1 MSEPNK
7 YYKEAKRWIEQA
19 KEDLI
24 SAKILFDAKRYYL
37 VCFLAQQI
45 AEKALK
51 SVIYFNKEDFV
62 LGHSVRKLVEWASK
76 FDKRFEVLINKIS
89 ILDSYYIPTRYPN
102 GLPEGIPAEIFNR
115 DAAEI
120 AFKLAESTVQ
130 IITDYLD
137 F

>member
-1 MSEPNK
+1 MSESNK

-19 KEDLI
+19 KEDLY
-24 SAKILFDAKRYYL
+24 SAKILFDAQRYYL

-45 AEKALK
+45 VEKALK

-76 FDKRFEVLINKIS
+76 FDKRFEDLINKIS

-102 GLPEGIPAEIFNR
+102 GLPDGIPAEIFNR
-115 DAAEI
+115 DAAES
-120 AFKLAESTVQ
+120 AFKLAESTVK

>member
-7 YYKEAKRWIEQA
+7 YSKEARRWIEQA
-19 KEDLI
+19 KEDLT
-24 SAKILFDAKRYYL
+24 SAKILLDAKRYYL

-51 SVIYFNKEDFV
+51 SVIYFNKEDLV
-62 LGHSVRKLVEWASK
+62 LGHSVRKLVEWAYK
-76 FDKRFEVLINKIS
+76 FDNRFEDLINKIS

-102 GLPEGIPAEIFNR
+102 GLPEGIPAEIFNQ
-115 DAAEI
+115 DAAES
-120 AFKLAESTVQ
+120 AFKLAESTVK
-130 IITDYLD
+130 IIIDYLD

>member
-7 YYKEAKRWIEQA
+7 YYKEAKRWIDQA
-19 KEDLI
+19 KEDLR
-24 SAKILFDAKRYYL
+24 SAEILFDAGRYYL

-45 AEKALK
+45 VEKALK
-51 SVIYFNKEDFV
+51 SVIYFNKEDLV

-76 FDKRFEVLINKIS
+76 FDKRFEGLINKIS

-102 GLPEGIPAEIFNR
+102 GLPDGIPAEIFNC
-115 DAAEI
+115 DAAEN
-120 AFKLAESTVQ
+120 AYKLAETTVQ
-130 IITDYLD
+130 IIIDYLD

>member
-1 MSEPNK
+1 MSELNK

-19 KEDLI
+19 KEDLN
-24 SAKILFDAKRYYL
+24 SAKILFDAERYYL

-51 SVIYFNKEDFV
+51 SVIYFNKEDLV

-76 FDKRFEVLINKIS
+76 FDKRFEELINEIS

-120 AFKLAESTVQ
+120 AFKLAEDTVQ
-130 IITDYLD
+130 IVTNYLD

>member
-7 YYKEAKRWIEQA
+7 YYKEAKRWIKQA

-24 SAKILFDAKRYYL
+24 SAKILLDAKRYYL
-37 VCFLAQQI
+37 VCFLAQQVV
-45 AEKALK
+45 EKALK
-51 SVIYFNKEDFV
+51 SVIYFNKEDLV

-76 FDKRFEVLINKIS
+76 FDKRFEGLINKIS

-102 GLPEGIPAEIFNR
+102 GLPEGIPADIFNL
-115 DAAEI
+115 DAAEK

-130 IITDYLD
+130 IIINYLD